1 MRNLKRAL
9 SLALASMMLLGMMVI
24 GAGAASVNDMDK
36 VVNKEAVALMVDL
49 GIIEGDNTGA
59 FNPTGTINRAGVTK
73 LAYYIQMGNA
83 DPSVYTG
90 ANYFTDVEG
99 HWAEGYINYCYAQ
112 GLLDG
117 RGDGTFNPGGSLTV
131 VGLAKV
137 LLNSIGYESESRGYV
152 GTGWTINATR
162 DAQTSNLL
170 VGVTQGMNDVVT
182 RDTAALMFYNALFTA
197 TKVPEYQYDMGQQYV
212 TKYNDG
218 PSLASTNYNGLTKV
232 TATLAVDSG
241 KVGSSTTITSGLM
254 TGNPASLVA
263 TLPTGLTNLAASSLD
278 DGKTITFYVDKN
290 NKLISSSIT
299 VVASSN
305 VVVPYGLTAGAV
317 TVSGS
322 ALKWLKDNGIT
333 ADTQLKDITVNYY
346 TEAGKVA
353 AVAPFENSKGN
364 GSANSTVTL
373 GAALAQIVPGTIVTL
388 VDNEKDGTVDSI
400 NVVEK
405 ALDDVTAGGVT
416 TRTNPTTG
424 VLEVKVEGVVDR
436 WTTAAL
442 VSGYNGLVAGDKVL
456 VYKVDGVTYIEKCAS
471 FVGQATSS
479 TVATITINGK
489 AYMASGLNSSFD
501 TISKIANAGYNKD
514 VTYYLDSEGFI
525 VAAVPVDG
533 ETVTLNFGIVLD
545 YKKIEGTGWNNDIY
559 QALLLYLDGT
569 TEIVTVS
576 KVSATLDGELT
587 AAADGS
593 IDPATPTFVTYTKN
607 ADSTYNLKKV
617 SSATV
622 DGVAYALAGAG
633 TDITSG
639 TPKFD
644 GTLVGNNGTIFIG
657 AATED
662 GKTVYTVYTGI
673 ANVPSGTASSVSN
686 NVLTADGIAKIVYMG
701 NFAVDADEGK
711 ANLVYI
717 TSPLYTYYPAIANV
731 SDAYYEYKAIVNGE
745 VTTVK
750 ADSAIFS
757 AAGMY
762 NVTTTTTAT
771 KDNYITAVEAV
782 STYVQGISCADG
794 VVTVGSD
801 YYTYTADTKV
811 YVIDNGSVSEI
822 APNAITEDADDL
834 VLVVTAGNN
843 GTAKTTIKYLYIV
856 KGEFAELPTVSAS
869 GGSANM
875 DGSTIADAATGN
887 TVTVTPAS
895 GVTVTVSGAGTEAT
909 AAAGSPATYTLA
921 EGDMGSIITVTVSA
935 TDKDT
940 YTLVYNVVA
949 AE

>member
-1 MRNLKRAL
+1 M
-9 SLALASMMLLGMMVI
+9 
-24 GAGAASVNDMDK
+24 
-36 VVNKEAVALMVDL
+36 KEL
-49 GIIEGDNTGA
+49 
-59 FNPTGTINRAGVTK
+59 
-73 LAYYIQMGNA
+73 
-83 DPSVYTG
+83 
-90 ANYFTDVEG
+90 
-99 HWAEGYINYCYAQ
+99 
-112 GLLDG
+112 
-117 RGDGTFNPGGSLTV
+117 
-131 VGLAKV
+131 
-137 LLNSIGYESESRGYV
+137 
-152 GTGWTINATR
+152 
-162 DAQTSNLL
+162 
-170 VGVTQGMNDVVT
+170 
-182 RDTAALMFYNALFTA
+182 
-197 TKVPEYQYDMGQQYV
+197 
-212 TKYNDG
+212 
-218 PSLASTNYNGLTKV
+218 
-232 TATLAVDSG
+232 
-241 KVGSSTTITSGLM
+241 
-254 TGNPASLVA
+254 
-263 TLPTGLTNLAASSLD
+263 
-278 DGKTITFYVDKN
+278 
-290 NKLISSSIT
+290 
-299 VVASSN
+299 
-305 VVVPYGLTAGAV
+305 
-317 TVSGS
+317 
-322 ALKWLKDNGIT
+322 
-333 ADTQLKDITVNYY
+333 
-346 TEAGKVA
+346 
-353 AVAPFENSKGN
+353 
-364 GSANSTVTL
+364 
-373 GAALAQIVPGTIVTL
+373 
-388 VDNEKDGTVDSI
+388 
-400 NVVEK
+400 
-405 ALDDVTAGGVT
+405 
-416 TRTNPTTG
+416 
-424 VLEVKVEGVVDR
+424 
-436 WTTAAL
+436 
-442 VSGYNGLVAGDKVL
+442 
-456 VYKVDGVTYIEKCAS
+456 
-471 FVGQATSS
+471 
-479 TVATITINGK
+479 
-489 AYMASGLNSSFD
+489 
-501 TISKIANAGYNKD
+501 
-514 VTYYLDSEGFI
+514 
-525 VAAVPVDG
+525 
-533 ETVTLNFGIVLD
+533 
-545 YKKIEGTGWNNDIY
+545 NNDIY

-587 AAADGS
+587 AAADDSFGS
-593 IDPATPTFVTYTKN
+593 ATPTFVTYTKN

-622 DGVAYALAGAG
+622 DGVAYGAG

-673 ANVPSGTASSVSN
+673 ANVPSGTASSVNN

-762 NVTTTTTAT
+762 SVTTTTTAT

-782 STYVQGISCADG
+782 STYAQGISCADG

-869 GGSANM
+869 GGANM